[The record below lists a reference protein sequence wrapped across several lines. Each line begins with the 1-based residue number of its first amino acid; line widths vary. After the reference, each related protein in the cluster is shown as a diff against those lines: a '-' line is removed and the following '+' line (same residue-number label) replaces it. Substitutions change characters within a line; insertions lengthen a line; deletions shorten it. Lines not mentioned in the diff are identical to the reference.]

1 MHLKSG
7 AQLTTD
13 SGYQGL
19 AKLHVNS
26 VLPKKSSKNHPL
38 LKQDRKQNRDIS
50 RKLIVGTRKRTI
62 NIREG
67 QNYARDLSR

>member
-19 AKLHVNS
+19 AKLQVNS
-26 VLPKKSSKNHPL
+26 VLPKKSTLIEARPKAEQKY
-38 LKQDRKQNRDIS
+38 LKKTYHC
-50 RKLIVGTRKRTI
+50 L
-62 NIREG
+62 
-67 QNYARDLSR
+67 ARDRLS